1 MIRRWCTPGS
11 KSVCRSGKCTSM
23 HWVSVT
29 RCASSA
35 LKTAQIS
42 KRAPRRRALFS
53 AFYPSTWYAWVIAAV
68 YRQAYCVCVL
78 KKTIMLYQHVQDM
91 WVGPSAELR
100 SQRSRRTSLAVK
112 AYPTLTVGAFS
123 AHCYKFRSGSS
134 IQSLRARLQQRSL
147 SRLQSDVSTDGSEE
161 VDWSLPEART
171 MEETRWQLT
180 TRLDMCISQALSA
193 LTASFCRQLELAM
206 QHPPERCF
214 FKLINSVGFLFQVE
228 SLLSTQGKELGM
240 LEDFS
245 AAVDALKNVTF
256 VLDTTPPSHLPP
268 TLLNL
273 HMKNTTLP
281 SVVSVRLSKGAIKG
295 SYTVVV
301 GIRCSPELLSLM
313 PESLRTG
320 GVISV
325 TPIMFT
331 QGINEMQTLANNAS
345 GKKTTLQDIINHKSF
360 RLLNQ
365 YIEKYRQLAAQQ
377 PDAVPTDAAHVNSLL
392 SSLADRIETASKQ
405 VMKTKH
411 PKIIQESSRLCRL
424 LGAGRVTSCKSAK
437 DRTGMSVTLE
447 QIQLLSEHHGLPQ
460 EFVIRTVSTM
470 RSNGVRLENA
480 FKNTG
485 KRQYAFN
492 ALQRSLLPEEYRCP
506 EGTYGRGNVS

>member
-1 MIRRWCTPGS
+1 
-11 KSVCRSGKCTSM
+11 
-23 HWVSVT
+23 
-29 RCASSA
+29 
-35 LKTAQIS
+35 L
-42 KRAPRRRALFS
+42 
-53 AFYPSTWYAWVIAAV
+53 
-68 YRQAYCVCVL
+68 
-78 KKTIMLYQHVQDM
+78 
-91 WVGPSAELR
+91 
-100 SQRSRRTSLAVK
+100 
-112 AYPTLTVGAFS
+112 
-123 AHCYKFRSGSS
+123 
-134 IQSLRARLQQRSL
+134 SLRAKLQQRSL
-147 SRLQSDVSTDGSEE
+147 SRLQSDTSADGGEDNDQI
-161 VDWSLPEART
+161 DWTLPEARAL
-171 MEETRWQLT
+171 EETRWQLT
-180 TRLDMCISQALSA
+180 NRLDMVVSQALSA
-193 LTASFCRQLELAM
+193 LTASFCRQLELAL
-206 QHPPERCF
+206 QHPSDRQF
-214 FKLINSVGFLFQVE
+214 FQLLNSIGFLFQVE

-273 HMKNTTLP
+273 HMKNTSLP

-295 SYTVVV
+295 AYTVVV
-301 GIRCSPELLSLM
+301 GVRCSAELLALI
-313 PESLRTG
+313 PENLRSG

-360 RLLNQ
+360 RLLSQ
-365 YIEKYRQLAAQQ
+365 YVDKYRLLAAQQ
-377 PDAVPTDAAHVNSLL
+377 PDAVPTDVGRINTLL
-392 SSLADRIETASKQ
+392 ASLADRIEAASKQ
-405 VMKTKH
+405 MMKTKH

-424 LGAGRVTSCKSAK
+424 LGGGRVTSCKSAK

-447 QIQLLSEHHGLPQ
+447 QIQLLSDHHGLPQ
-460 EFVIRTVSTM
+460 EYVIRTVSTM